1 MSAIAG
7 RDGNRMATATAT
19 LGPRPPIGWPT
30 KLLYSLGAAANQIK
44 AASLSMLLLLFYNQ
58 VVGLDPRV
66 VSSAILITMFVD
78 SIVDP
83 LLGQVSDNFRSR
95 LGRRHPFM
103 YFAALPVSVT
113 FFLIWNPPLGMST
126 GATFTYMLTCL
137 LIIRAFDTF
146 FELPSMALAPELA
159 ADYDERT
166 RLLAMRSMFGA
177 IGTLAV
183 SILVYQ
189 VFMRQGADGTG
200 GVTERA
206 GYFGYSVC
214 AALLVFSIIII
225 STTGTLK
232 QVPWLAKPPE
242 RTRFNVLEILGEVF
256 QTMRNRNFA
265 VVAIA
270 GMVLAIGSGIQQSL
284 NIYIGL
290 FYWRLDQNQ
299 LTAIAIATVLANF
312 VGVWLAPRMVKR
324 FGKRKGALITGWI
337 SIAFMVA
344 PISLD
349 QFSLMPARHSTELF
363 LTLVAAA
370 FFTQAL
376 AAATGVKIQA
386 MIADVVEDAAAKTGR
401 RSEGLL
407 FSADSLFKKAVSGVG
422 VLCAGEMLHF
432 ANFPDN
438 ARKVGVAA
446 EVANQLGLLAVFS
459 WLVFNGG
466 CLVAL
471 SFYGITR
478 ESHAA
483 NLRVLAAKNDTGV
496 ASAEYPVEDPVIA
509 GVDNMVN
516 APRIAPAK

>member
-1 MSAIAG
+1 
-7 RDGNRMATATAT
+7 
-19 LGPRPPIGWPT
+19 
-30 KLLYSLGAAANQIK
+30 
-44 AASLSMLLLLFYNQ
+44 MLLLLFYNQ

-78 SIVDP
+78 SVVDP
-83 LLGQVSDNFRSR
+83 LLGQVSDNFRSK

-103 YFAALPVSVT
+103 YMASIPVSVT
-113 FFLIWNPPLGMST
+113 FFLIWNPPVGMT
-126 GATFTYMLTCL
+126 EAATFAYLLTCL

-166 RLLAMRSMFGA
+166 RLLALRAMFGA
-177 IGTLAV
+177 IGTLSV

-189 VFMRQGADGTG
+189 VFMRQNADGSG

-206 GYFGYSVC
+206 GYFGFSLC
-214 AALLVFSIIII
+214 AAILIFTIIIT
-225 STTGTLK
+225 SATGTVK
-232 QVPWLAKPPE
+232 QIPYLAKPAA
-242 RTRFNVLEILGEVF
+242 RTDFKVLSILREVF

-265 VVAIA
+265 VVAVA

-290 FYWRLDQNQ
+290 FYWQLDQNQ

-324 FGKRKGALITGWI
+324 FGKRVGALITGWI

-349 QFSLMPARHSTELF
+349 QFGLMPPRDSTELF
-363 LTLVAAA
+363 VALVVAA

-376 AAATGVKIQA
+376 ASATGVKIQA

-407 FSADSLFKKAVSGVG
+407 FSADSLFKKAVSGIGVLVAGQMLYLTNFPENARQVG
-422 VLCAGEMLHF
+422 VSLEI
-432 ANFPDN
+432 ANH
-438 ARKVGVAA
+438 
-446 EVANQLGLLAVFS
+446 LGLMAVFS
-459 WLVFNGG
+459 WLTFNGG

-478 ESHAA
+478 EKHAA
-483 NLRVLAAKNDTGV
+483 NLSALAAKSRDADQHATSLEEAPVLPV
-496 ASAEYPVEDPVIA
+496 AGAT
-509 GVDNMVN
+509 
-516 APRIAPAK
+516 PASQPT